1 MDTLFGLSHNAS
13 LLIYAAVTIVG
24 LIFLIGKYKLNPFIA
39 LIIAGLFMGLI
50 SGMKLGDIAKSY
62 QTGVGNVLGFIAI
75 VLGLG
80 TMLGKLM
87 AESGGAERLANTMV
101 RVFGEKR
108 VHWVMMIV
116 AFICGIPVF
125 LQVGVVLLIPLVF
138 TLAKKTGTSLIKIG
152 IAMVAGLS
160 VVHSLVPPHP
170 AAMAAVGIL
179 HADIGKTILYALIV
193 GLPSAV
199 IAGPLFSSWISKRV
213 HVEPSKELMEQFSVS
228 ENKNLPGFG
237 ITLFTILLPI
247 ILMLITTVVDF
258 LVAEG
263 NLFRTW
269 IDFIG
274 TPITSL
280 LIALLVAM
288 YTFGISRGV
297 TLDRLGKITNDCL
310 APTASI
316 ILIIGAGGGFNA
328 ILGASGVGDAIAA
341 YATSANI
348 SLLFLGWIIA
358 GLIRASV
365 GSATVAMTTAAGI
378 VAPIAATVPGVNL
391 ELLVLA
397 TGSGSI
403 MLSHVNDSGF
413 WLIKEYFNMSV
424 SQTLKTWTAME
435 TILSVVSFGF
445 ILILSLFV

>member
-1 MDTLFGLSHNAS
+1 
-13 LLIYAAVTIVG
+13 
-24 LIFLIGKYKLNPFIA
+24 
-39 LIIAGLFMGLI
+39 
-50 SGMKLGDIAKSY
+50 MKLGDIAKAY

-87 AESGGAERLANTMV
+87 AESGGAERLAGTMV

-108 VHWVMMIV
+108 VHWVMMFV

-170 AAMAAVGIL
+170 AALAAVGIL
-179 HADIGKTILYALIV
+179 HADIGKTILLSLIV
-193 GLPSAV
+193 GLPSAA
-199 IAGPLFSSWISKRV
+199 IAGPIFSSWIAKRV
-213 HVEPSKELMEQFSVS
+213 HVEPSKELMEQFSVA
-228 ENKNLPGFG
+228 ETRNLPGFG

-258 LVAEG
+258 TVPEG
-263 NLFRTW
+263 NVFRMW

-288 YTFGISRGV
+288 YTFGFSRGL
-297 TLDRLGKITNDCL
+297 TANRLAKITNDCL

-316 ILIIGAGGGFNA
+316 ILIIGAGGGFNGV
-328 ILGASGVGDAIAA
+328 LTASGVGDAIAA
-341 YATSANI
+341 YATSAHI

-378 VAPIAATVPGVNL
+378 VAPIAATVPGTNL

-424 SQTLKTWTAME
+424 ADTLKTWTAME
-435 TILSVVSFGF
+435 TILSFVSFGF
-445 ILILSLFV
+445 ILILSLFI

>member
-13 LLIYAAVTIVG
+13 LLLYAAISIAG
-24 LIFLIGKYKLNPFIA
+24 LIFLIAKFKLNPFIA
-39 LIIAGLFMGLI
+39 LIIAGLFMGLV
-50 SGMKLGDIAKSY
+50 SGMKLGDIAKAY

-87 AESGGAERLANTMV
+87 AESGGAERLAGTMV

-108 VHWVMMIV
+108 VHWVMMVV

-170 AAMAAVGIL
+170 AALAAVGIL
-179 HADIGKTILYALIV
+179 HADIGKTILLSLIV
-193 GLPSAV
+193 GLPSAA
-199 IAGPLFSSWISKRV
+199 IAGPLFSSWIAKRV

-228 ENKNLPGFG
+228 ETKNLPGFG

-258 LVAEG
+258 TIPEG
-263 NLFRTW
+263 NVFRMW

-288 YTFGISRGV
+288 YTFGFSRGL
-297 TLDRLGKITNDCL
+297 TANRLAKITNDCL

-328 ILGASGVGDAIAA
+328 VLTASGVGDAIAA
-341 YATSANI
+341 YATSAHI

-378 VAPIAATVPGVNL
+378 VAPIAATVPGTNL

-424 SQTLKTWTAME
+424 AETLKTWTAME
-435 TILSVVSFGF
+435 TILSFVSFGF
-445 ILILSLFV
+445 ILILSLFI

>member
-1 MDTLFGLSHNAS
+1 
-13 LLIYAAVTIVG
+13 
-24 LIFLIGKYKLNPFIA
+24 
-39 LIIAGLFMGLI
+39 
-50 SGMKLGDIAKSY
+50 
-62 QTGVGNVLGFIAI
+62 
-75 VLGLG
+75 
-80 TMLGKLM
+80 
-87 AESGGAERLANTMV
+87 
-101 RVFGEKR
+101 
-108 VHWVMMIV
+108 
-116 AFICGIPVF
+116 
-125 LQVGVVLLIPLVF
+125 
-138 TLAKKTGTSLIKIG
+138 
-152 IAMVAGLS
+152 MVAGLS

-170 AAMAAVGIL
+170 AALAAVGIL
-179 HADIGKTILYALIV
+179 HADIGKTILLSLIV
-193 GLPSAV
+193 GLPSAA
-199 IAGPLFSSWISKRV
+199 IAGPIFSSWIAKRV
-213 HVEPSKELMEQFSVS
+213 HVEPSKELMEQFSVA
-228 ENKNLPGFG
+228 ETRNLPGFG

-258 LVAEG
+258 TVPEG
-263 NLFRTW
+263 NVFRMW

-288 YTFGISRGV
+288 YTFGFSRGL
-297 TLDRLGKITNDCL
+297 TANRLAKITNDCL

-316 ILIIGAGGGFNA
+316 ILIIGAGGGFNGV
-328 ILGASGVGDAIAA
+328 LTASGVGDAIAA
-341 YATSANI
+341 YATSAHI

-378 VAPIAATVPGVNL
+378 VAPIAATVPGTNL

-424 SQTLKTWTAME
+424 AETLKTWTAME
-435 TILSVVSFGF
+435 TILSFVSFGF
-445 ILILSLFV
+445 ILILSLFI

>member
-13 LLIYAAVTIVG
+13 LLIYAAVSIAG

-39 LIIAGLFMGLI
+39 LIIAGLFMGLV
-50 SGMKLGDIAKSY
+50 SGMELTEIAKSY
-62 QTGVGNVLGFIAI
+62 QAGVSSVLGFIAI

-87 AESGGAERLANTMV
+87 AESGGAERLAKTLVN
-101 RVFGEKR
+101 VFGEKK

-138 TLAKKTGTSLIKIG
+138 TLAKQTGTSLIKIG

-170 AAMAAVGIL
+170 AAMAAIGIL
-179 HADIGKTILYALIV
+179 QADLGKTILYALIV
-193 GLPSAV
+193 GLPSAA
-199 IAGPLFSSWISKRV
+199 IAGPIFSNWISKRV
-213 HVEPSKELMEQFSVS
+213 HVEPSKELMEQFGESG
-228 ENKNLPGFG
+228 KTNLPGFG

-247 ILMLITTVVDF
+247 MLMLFTTI
-258 LVAEG
+258 
-263 NLFRTW
+263 
-269 IDFIG
+269 IDFILPATNTFRMWVDFIG
-274 TPITSL
+274 NPITSL
-280 LIALLVAM
+280 LIALLVAL
-288 YTFGISRGV
+288 YTFGFSRGM
-297 TLDRLGKITNDCL
+297 TREQLSKMTNDCL

-328 ILGASGVGDAIAA
+328 ILTASGVGKAIAD
-341 YATSANI
+341 YATGANI

-378 VAPIAATVPGVNL
+378 VAPIAATVPGTNL

-413 WLIKEYFNMSV
+413 WLIKEYFNMTV

-435 TILSVVSFGF
+435 TILSFVSFGL
-445 ILILSLFV
+445 ILLLSLFV